1 MRYDNT
7 HVFSSRLARRSSSS
21 CLDAQTAR
29 LETAGYRLC
38 SGRHRKCRQSMGSS
52 RSHPG
57 RRIPSPGASSWRS
70 IQATAIPTISLARN
84 AAYGRR
90 KLRFPRGRV
99 ERSSGGGLGTPF
111 SRYLLSPRSYEL
123 SAQTLGMECAET
135 GSSGPAAR
143 PRSHCAVAG
152 SDLAATE
159 KKAAVEKRTIL
170 CIDEAAFY
178 LLPSVVRTW
187 SPIGVSPVLNA
198 VCCRDHLSA
207 ISAITPEG
215 KLYFHLQEGAF
226 DGMDVVRF
234 VCHLLRHIPGKLLIV
249 WDGASI
255 HKGEAIRRLLATDRA
270 DDLWLEA
277 FPAYAP
283 ELNPDEGIWNY
294 LKNVEL
300 KNLCCSDLKELRQ
313 KILQA
318 VKRLRQKTHIIK
330 ACFQQAGLKL

>member
-1 MRYDNT
+1 M
-7 HVFSSRLARRSSSS
+7 
-21 CLDAQTAR
+21 
-29 LETAGYRLC
+29 
-38 SGRHRKCRQSMGSS
+38 
-52 RSHPG
+52 
-57 RRIPSPGASSWRS
+57 
-70 IQATAIPTISLARN
+70 
-84 AAYGRR
+84 
-90 KLRFPRGRV
+90 
-99 ERSSGGGLGTPF
+99 
-111 SRYLLSPRSYEL
+111 
-123 SAQTLGMECAET
+123 
-135 GSSGPAAR
+135 
-143 PRSHCAVAG
+143 AG

-255 HKGEAIRRLLATDRA
+255 HKGEAIRRLLATDREN
-270 DDLWLEA
+270 DLWLES

-283 ELNPDEGIWNY
+283 ELNPDEGIWNC